1 VAIKN
6 SATHAVDIL
15 LSDFLCLIPGERT
28 VITAD
33 MTSDMRLVQALLD
46 GAYRRGRQ
54 ASAVIVPRL
63 PSQGAGADV
72 GITDACRAAIMNTDL
87 WIDMTFP
94 YMAGSGPHDEVMHA
108 GKARYLLLG
117 DANLES
123 FTRLFGDIELDQ
135 YFEAQAEFDKTF
147 GRKGARC
154 RITCPKGSDFSF
166 ELAKPIFE
174 KPRRATKPGM
184 YTIPGACSIGA
195 DSKTIKGRIVLGAVF
210 HQSYEVLPQP
220 VVVEVDGAIQSIKGA
235 GAAAIKFGQAV
246 RRATGSGSG
255 MIIHLTN
262 GLHPTAN
269 FTGKCF
275 NEDMRALGNNAVG
288 FGLPWWEPGGGEN
301 HPDGI
306 ILGQSVWIDNELVI
320 DSGRIVGGSEG
331 LVRKADALVA

>member
-1 VAIKN
+1 
-6 SATHAVDIL
+6 
-15 LSDFLCLIPGERT
+15 
-28 VITAD
+28 
-33 MTSDMRLVQALLD
+33 
-46 GAYRRGRQ
+46 
-54 ASAVIVPRL
+54 
-63 PSQGAGADV
+63 
-72 GITDACRAAIMNTDL
+72 
-87 WIDMTFP
+87 
-94 YMAGSGPHDEVMHA
+94 
-108 GKARYLLLG
+108 
-117 DANLES
+117 
-123 FTRLFGDIELDQ
+123 LFGDTELDR
-135 YFEAQAEFDKTF
+135 YYEAQVEFDKTF

-154 RITCPKGSDFSF
+154 RITCPQGSDFTF
-166 ELAKPIFE
+166 DLAKPIFE

-210 HQSYEVLPQP
+210 HHSYELLPQP
-220 VVVEVDGAIQSIKGA
+220 VTVEVDGAIKSITGA

-246 RRATGSGSG
+246 RRATAAKDG

-262 GLHPTAN
+262 GLHPTAA

-306 ILGQSVWIDNELVI
+306 IVGQSVWIDNELIVEN
-320 DSGRIVGGSEG
+320 GRVVGGSEE